1 MINQIN
7 NFNNILLMLFY
18 TDPLESFMDS
28 LKDFLG
34 AVAMG
39 LLFYFVFLPLIF
51 LISLIAFIVSAVSY
65 SNAKQRMDK
74 NIDYYRHRMLI
85 CRRIFFVVVI
95 IVAVCVYY
103 LFFPW

>member
-7 NFNNILLMLFY
+7 SFNNILLMLFY
-18 TDPLESFMDS
+18 TDPLESFMDFF
-28 LKDFLG
+28 KDCLEVF
-34 AVAMG
+34 AMA
-39 LLFYFVFLPLIF
+39 LFFYFVFLPLIF
-51 LISLIAFIVSAVSY
+51 LIALIAFIGTAVSY
-65 SNAKQRMDK
+65 SNAKQRTDE
-74 NIDYYRHRMLI
+74 NIDYYRHRMII